1 MINLLK
7 KLVADRQAKQLANY
21 RKANN
26 SKQLKLIYNGLIE
39 RGY

>member
-1 MINLLK
+1 MVNLIK
-7 KLVADRQAKQLANY
+7 KLVCTYQAHRLAKS

>member
-1 MINLLK
+1 MVNLLK
-7 KLVADRQAKQLANY
+7 KLVRTYQAQRLAKS

-26 SKQLKLIYNGLIE
+26 LKQLKLIYNGLIE